1 MNWSAKEDLR
11 WKSPRA
17 LVLRSFGVCFESRRG
32 HMQVD
37 SPSTGSEAE
46 SGPHRKALEI
56 NLDPTNY
63 GTFAEIGAGQEV
75 ADWFLRVGGASGTVA
90 QTICAYDKAFSD
102 ERYGPGT
109 RYVSRERLLAMLDRE
124 YQTVEKQLRDLRGPE
139 VRFFAFAD
147 TVATRSFKGDNE
159 QHGWVGLRFQA
170 TSRAAP
176 SDILLHVALRDR
188 EVEQQRSALGVLGV
202 NLVHAAF
209 RLKAEPGPF
218 LGGLFEG
225 LTTDRLEIDVIQL
238 DGPAFAGQD
247 ARLWCLGA
255 LRQRMALAVM
265 FDASGRP
272 EQPSSLLRKRSV
284 VFEGPILGAEE
295 IGSRALV
302 SAAFAQLGQEERL
315 DREPLLLLDVRAAD
329 LTGSGAD
336 PASVLARLGKLTA
349 RAPVVLSDQSLLHPL
364 VEYLRRYASGPIRL
378 VTSSST
384 FAAVLSGSY
393 ETLPGTLLESLG
405 KLLVENLRLYIYPVP
420 LEAFLEARGR
430 VPFNRVGTSVSGGT
444 VSLDDLRCEPPL
456 DHLLRYLRGAGWLLP
471 LRLS

>member
-1 MNWSAKEDLR
+1 
-11 WKSPRA
+11 
-17 LVLRSFGVCFESRRG
+17 
-32 HMQVD
+32 MQGE
-37 SPSTGSEAE
+37 SPSIGSEAE
-46 SGPHRKALEI
+46 SGPHRKALEL
-56 NLDPTNY
+56 NLDPSNY

-90 QTICAYDKAFSD
+90 YTICAYDKVFSD
-102 ERYGPGT
+102 ERYGQGT

-124 YQTVEKQLRDLRGPE
+124 YQTVERQLRDLRGPE

-188 EVEQQRSALGVLGV
+188 EVEQQRNAVGVLGV

-209 RLKAEPGPF
+209 RQKAEPGSF
-218 LGGLFEG
+218 LGALFEG
-225 LTTDRLEIDVIQL
+225 LTTDRLEVDVIEL

-247 ARLWCLGA
+247 ARLWCLEA
-255 LRQRMALAVM
+255 LRRRMALAM
-265 FDASGRP
+265 LLDASGRP
-272 EQPSSLLRKRSV
+272 EQPSSLLRKRSLIV
-284 VFEGPILGAEE
+284 EGQIPGAGA
-295 IGSRALV
+295 IDAQALV
-302 SAAFAQLGQEERL
+302 STAFDQLRKEERL
-315 DREPLLLLDVRAAD
+315 EREPLLLLDVRVEE
-329 LTGSGAD
+329 LTAPGAD

-349 RAPVVLSDQSLLHPL
+349 RAPVVVSDHPLLHPI
-364 VEYLRRYASGPIRL
+364 VEYLRRYTSGPIRL
-378 VTSSST
+378 VTSTSA
-384 FAAVLSGSY
+384 FAGVLSGSY
-393 ETLPGTLLESLG
+393 ETLAGTLLESLG

-420 LEAFLEARGR
+420 LETFLQARR
-430 VPFNRVGTSVSGGT
+430 LAPDNRVGTSVSSGS

-471 LRLS
+471 LNRS